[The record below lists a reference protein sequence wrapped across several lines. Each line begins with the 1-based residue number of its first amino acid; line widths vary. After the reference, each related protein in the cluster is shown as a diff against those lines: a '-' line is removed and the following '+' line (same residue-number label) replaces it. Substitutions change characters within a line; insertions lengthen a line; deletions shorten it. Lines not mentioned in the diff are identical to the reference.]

1 MKTDSK
7 EGPGVGTRR
16 LPVRILLLLAL
27 AVSIASGSAI
37 AEEHLETRR
46 ALFAGGCFWC
56 MEKPFEE
63 LPGVISVVSGYTGG
77 TAEDP
82 TYQDYG
88 EGGHLEAVEVVY
100 DPARIS
106 YRELLEV
113 FWRQIDPT
121 DAGGQFAD
129 RGRPYTT
136 AIFYLDD
143 EQKGLAEQSKAD
155 LQASHVFDQAI
166 VTPIIPAS
174 RFYRAEERHQD
185 YYKKNPI
192 RYRYYRSRSGRDRFL
207 DSVWGEQVKKK
218 NPADLR
224 SRLTPLQFHVTQEEG
239 TEPPFRNEYWD
250 NHRPGIYVDIVSG
263 EALFSSLDKFES
275 GTGWPSFTRPLVP
288 ENVVERADRGFFTL
302 RTEVRS
308 KQADSHL
315 GHVFE
320 DGPPPT
326 GLRYCINSASLRF
339 IELSDLEKEG
349 YGQFLELF
357 AAQ

>member
-1 MKTDSK
+1 VSA
-7 EGPGVGTRR
+7 RR
-16 LPVRILLLLAL
+16 LPVRIHLLLAL
-27 AVSIASGSAI
+27 AVFVASAPVIAK
-37 AEEHLETRR
+37 ERVETRS
-46 ALFAGGCFWC
+46 AVFAGGCFWC

-63 LPGVISVVSGYTGG
+63 LDGVISATSGYTGG
-77 TAEDP
+77 GTENP

-100 DPARIS
+100 DPGQIS

-121 DAGGQFAD
+121 DPAGQFAD
-129 RGRPYTT
+129 RGRSYTT

-143 EQKGLAEQSKAD
+143 EQKRLAEQSKAD
-155 LQASHVFDQAI
+155 LEERQVFDKAI
-166 VTPIIPAS
+166 VTPIIPVG
-174 RFYRAEERHQD
+174 RFYRAEEHHQD
-185 YYKKNPI
+185 YYKKNPV

-207 DSVWGEQVKKK
+207 DSVWGREERKESS
-218 NPADLR
+218 PGDLR
-224 SRLTPLQFHVTQEEG
+224 SRLTPLQFHVTQEDA
-239 TEPPFRNEYWD
+239 TEPAFRNEYWD
-250 NHRPGIYVDIVSG
+250 NKRPGIYVDIVSG
-263 EALFSSLDKFES
+263 EVLFSSLDKFDS
-275 GTGWPSFTRPLVP
+275 GTGWPSFTKSLAS
-288 ENVVERADRGFFTL
+288 ENVVERADRSLFAR

-339 IELSDLEKEG
+339 IAVSDLEKEG
-349 YGQFLELF
+349 HGQFLELF
-357 AAQ
+357 KEQ